1 MTSCSY
7 PKVHQTLSSSGPTG
21 SSPCNTTQ
29 YAPSKSSQYRR
40 LFLVVAGKSIKP
52 CVCCIL
58 TSWYTAGQGAG
69 KRGGEASSSE
79 TLCGDQPWWVYHH
92 CGTSSSHFGYHGSGM
107 TCMARQLLLLTAGI
121 CAAAYEVLSDSEKRR
136 IYDRYGEEGLK
147 QHDQGG
153 GGGGAADIF
162 SQ

>member
-1 MTSCSY
+1 MVSL
-7 PKVHQTLSSSGPTG
+7 PPLR
-21 SSPCNTTQ
+21 
-29 YAPSKSSQYRR
+29 PSN
-40 LFLVVAGKSIKP
+40 FP
-52 CVCCIL
+52 
-58 TSWYTAGQGAG
+58 
-69 KRGGEASSSE
+69 
-79 TLCGDQPWWVYHH
+79 
-92 CGTSSSHFGYHGSGM
+92 FGYSVSGM
-107 TCMARQLLLLTAGI
+107 TDMAKPLLLPIASS

>member
-1 MTSCSY
+1 M
-7 PKVHQTLSSSGPTG
+7 LLEDM
-21 SSPCNTTQ
+21 N
-29 YAPSKSSQYRR
+29 
-40 LFLVVAGKSIKP
+40 AGLRDA
-52 CVCCIL
+52 V
-58 TSWYTAGQGAG
+58 
-69 KRGGEASSSE
+69 
-79 TLCGDQPWWVYHH
+79 
-92 CGTSSSHFGYHGSGM
+92 
-107 TCMARQLLLLTAGI
+107 